1 MDYRYSNPRNSGP
14 PQPPRGS
21 SNQSG
26 GFQPPRGGMPP
37 PRGGGGPRPRGG
49 FGGPMDMN
57 LNTSINGYY
66 TNTLREQMP
75 PTFSQ

>member
-1 MDYRYSNPRNSGP
+1 
-14 PQPPRGS
+14 
-21 SNQSG
+21 
-26 GFQPPRGGMPP
+26 MPP

-49 FGGPMDMN
+49 FGAPMDMN

-75 PTFSQ
+75 PTFSQQFRARPSLDYIPPSD